1 MNRSA
6 TSATAPGTA
15 RSAQEEAYAHILA
28 RIRSGHLPGGAH
40 VTADSI
46 SSELGISQ
54 IPVREAIR
62 QLASEGFM
70 TIRSNRGAFVA
81 QLSGEEVSELYEMRA
96 VLEGLAIRYTA
107 KSIDRHGLAEGR
119 AALDRLKRARADPE
133 WFVLAHNQFHDLLNA
148 YCPRRRLVA
157 EIVRLRTAAEPYLRM
172 TLRHS
177 PTAYRATV
185 VEHAAL
191 LDVVRT
197 RNPDRCE
204 AAIRAHILATDVLT
218 LLPKAGESGERSNK
232 AAQKRESR
240 GGRGA

>member
-6 TSATAPGTA
+6 TSAAPGA
-15 RSAQEEAYAHILA
+15 NRSAQEEAYAHILA

-119 AALDRLKRARADPE
+119 AALDRLNRARADPE
-133 WFVLAHNQFHDLLNA
+133 WFVLAHNQFHDLLNS
-148 YCPRRRLVA
+148 YCPRRRLVV
-157 EIVRLRTAAEPYLRM
+157 EIVRLRTAAEPFLRM

-191 LDVVRT
+191 LNVVRT
-197 RNPDRCE
+197 RDPDRCE
-204 AAIRAHILATDVLT
+204 AAMRAHILATDVLT
-218 LLPKAGESGERSNK
+218 LLPEGGEV
-232 AAQKRESR
+232 AQQGRPR
-240 GGRGA
+240 GRKPDST